1 MALVRGAIVA
11 SMLAVSAA
19 LVPPRALPG
28 RTTPR
33 VRARGVT
40 MIISPEAMIAVQK
53 TVNRAKFEATV
64 ENYMKTK
71 RVSREEAELEF
82 ATYLLDPDAYVLSK
96 ASDSFAAKSP
106 TKKMAVKKAEM
117 GARRSPL
124 LQAYID
130 EGGPEVRE
138 RIEKFER
145 DNTTKAL
152 VIISVMSAFLLFGK
166 DFVAP

>member
-1 MALVRGAIVA
+1 
-11 SMLAVSAA
+11 
-19 LVPPRALPG
+19 
-28 RTTPR
+28 
-33 VRARGVT
+33 
-40 MIISPEAMIAVQK
+40 
-53 TVNRAKFEATV
+53 
-64 ENYMKTK
+64 
-71 RVSREEAELEF
+71 LEF